1 MGFMI
6 SYGLFQVL
14 DPVAGVDEGLDPWG
28 DLVVPVLC
36 GIVTALPREHRA
48 LEVRHHRQVT
58 TIVRADTGYSPW

>member
-14 DPVAGVDEGLDPWG
+14 DPVACVDEGLDPRG
-28 DLVVPVLC
+28 DLVVAALRR
-36 GIVTALPREHRA
+36 IVTALPWEHRA
-48 LEVRHHRQVT
+48 LEVRHHRQVA